1 VHDIGTAATQSKQ
14 RWNAEHYTQVKIS
27 VSPELAIAF
36 KSACAASNI
45 SMAEKLSQ
53 FMINCTDAAKKCKPT
68 PDYTTKRQRRV
79 AIKSI
84 LQQMELIRAAEER
97 CRDNIPENLQGSVV
111 FDTADECVSLLDEAI
126 ELLGSI
132 Y

>member
-1 VHDIGTAATQSKQ
+1 
-14 RWNAEHYTQVKIS
+14 
-27 VSPELAIAF
+27 
-36 KSACAASNI
+36 
-45 SMAEKLSQ
+45 
-53 FMINCTDAAKKCKPT
+53 MINCTDAAKKCKPT